1 MRTTAER
8 LPRELA
14 TLIRPQLPPLA
25 EEIIHTIRATIPE
38 YAKPLDG
45 CYGQAIRLG
54 VNQALTQFVDRIAE
68 PDRPQIDQKRTDFA
82 EVYRQ
87 LGRLEA
93 SEGRSLDSLQKAYR
107 LGTRVA
113 WRHLIRFR
121 QRSGLPTQMMWTL
134 GEATLAYADE
144 LIALSVE
151 GYADMQARSA
161 QGLQRRRKRLVRLL
175 LSEEDRDRAE
185 AVELAPVARWPLP
198 AQLCVVM
205 LDRISGDGGP
215 ELPEDMLV
223 DVQGAQACALVP
235 DPDAADWWARCGA
248 KLADWRVVIGPT
260 VALADSAKSFKHA
273 QLARDL
279 VRRNAIDGT
288 SPVRCA
294 DHLSTLWLLTDEFL
308 VEQLIRKRLAPLAPL
323 TDKQHKRLGET
334 LLAWLE
340 TRGGAPEIAA
350 RLRVHPQ
357 TVRYRMRQVERLFGD
372 QLRCPDTRF
381 ELEVALRA
389 ASLTE
394 APAAPVQEEEAG

>member
-25 EEIIHTIRATIPE
+25 EDIVHTIRATIPE

-54 VNQALTQFVDRIAE
+54 VNQALTQFVDRIAD
-68 PDRPQIDQKRTDFA
+68 PDRPRPDFA

-121 QRSGLPTQMMWTL
+121 QRSGLPTAMMFTL

-151 GYADMQARSA
+151 GYTDMQARSA
-161 QGLQRRRKRLVRLL
+161 QGLVRRRKRLVRLL
-175 LSEEDRDRAE
+175 ISDEDKDRAE
-185 AVELAPVARWPLP
+185 AVELAGAARWPLP

-205 LDRISGDGGP
+205 LDRVSGPVDALP
-215 ELPEDMLV
+215 ELPD
-223 DVQGAQACALVP
+223 DVLADFQDAQACLVVP
-235 DPDAADWWARCGA
+235 DPDAADWWSRCA
-248 KLADWRVVIGPT
+248 DALADWRVVIGPT
-260 VALADSAKSFKHA
+260 TALADASKSYRHS
-273 QLARDL
+273 QLAREL
-279 VRRNAIDGT
+279 VRRNTIEDE

-372 QLRCPDTRF
+372 QLRCPDARF

-394 APAAPVQEEEAG
+394 PPAAPEQEDRQAG

>member
-14 TLIRPQLPPLA
+14 TLIRPQLAPLA
-25 EEIIHTIRATIPE
+25 EEIVHTIRATIPE

-54 VNQALTQFVDRIAE
+54 VNQALAQFVDRIAD
-68 PDRPQIDQKRTDFA
+68 PDRPRADFA

-121 QRSGLPTQMMWTL
+121 QRSGLPTAMMWTL

-151 GYADMQARSA
+151 GYADMQARSE
-161 QGLQRRRKRLVRLL
+161 QGRHRRRKRLVRLII
-175 LSEEDRDRAE
+175 SDEDQSRAE
-185 AVELAPVARWPLP
+185 AAELAGAARWPLP
-198 AQLCVVM
+198 SQLCVVM
-205 LDRISGDGGP
+205 LDRVSGPADAVP
-215 ELPEDMLV
+215 ELPDEILADI
-223 DVQGAQACALVP
+223 QGAQGCLVVPGP
-235 DPDAADWWARCGA
+235 DDSDWWSRCAAALG
-248 KLADWRVVIGPT
+248 DWRVVIGPT
-260 VALADSAKSFKHA
+260 TSLADAPKSYRHA
-273 QLARDL
+273 QLAREL
-279 VRRNAIDGT
+279 VRRNTIEDT
-288 SPVRCA
+288 SPVRCV

-357 TVRYRMRQVERLFGD
+357 TVRYRMRQVESLFGD
-372 QLRCPDTRF
+372 QLRCPDARF

-394 APAAPVQEEEAG
+394 PPAAQDQETQQAG

>member
-1 MRTTAER
+1 MRTPAER

-25 EEIIHTIRATIPE
+25 EEIVHTIRATIPE

-54 VNQALTQFVDRIAE
+54 VDQALKQFVDRIAD
-68 PDRPQIDQKRTDFA
+68 PDQPRADFA

-87 LGRLEA
+87 LGRMEA

-121 QRSGLPTQMMWTL
+121 QRSGLPSTMMWTL
-134 GEATLAYADE
+134 GEATLAYTDE

-151 GYADMQARSA
+151 GYTDMQARSV
-161 QGLQRRRKRLVRLL
+161 QGRRRRRKRLVRLL
-175 LSEEDRDRAE
+175 VSDEDKARAE
-185 AVELAPVARWPLP
+185 AAELAPAAHWPLP

-205 LDRISGDGGP
+205 LDRVSGADTGP
-215 ELPEDMLV
+215 ELPDEILADF
-223 DVQGAQACALVP
+223 QGAQACLIVP
-235 DPDAADWWARCGA
+235 DPDGTDWWSRCD
-248 KLADWRVVIGPT
+248 LSEWRAVIGPT
-260 VALADSAKSFKHA
+260 TSLADAPKSHRHA
-273 QLARDL
+273 QLAREL
-279 VRRNAIDGT
+279 VRRTIIDDT

-308 VEQLIRKRLAPLAPL
+308 AEQLIRKRLAPLAPL

-394 APAAPVQEEEAG
+394 TR

>member
-54 VNQALTQFVDRIAE
+54 VNQALTQFVDRIAD
-68 PDRPQIDQKRTDFA
+68 PDRPRPELA

-121 QRSGLPTQMMWTL
+121 QRSGLPTAMMWTL
-134 GEATLAYADE
+134 GEVTLAYADE

-151 GYADMQARSA
+151 GYADMQARGA
-161 QGLQRRRKRLVRLL
+161 QGRQLRRKRLLQLL
-175 LSEEDRDRAE
+175 VTDDDKARAE
-185 AVELAPVARWPLP
+185 AAELAAAARWPLP
-198 AQLCVVM
+198 DRLCVVM
-205 LDRISGDGGP
+205 VDRLDGSADAA
-215 ELPEDMLV
+215 ELPDDILADFQGPQGCLV
-223 DVQGAQACALVP
+223 VP
-235 DPDAADWWARCGA
+235 DPDGVGWWPRCA
-248 KLADWRVVIGPT
+248 EALADWRVVIGPT
-260 VALADSAKSFKHA
+260 TALADAAKSHRHA
-273 QLARDL
+273 RLARDL
-279 VRRNAIDGT
+279 VRRNTIAET
-288 SPVRCA
+288 FPVRCA

-308 VEQLIRKRLAPLAPL
+308 VEQLIRTRLAPLAPL

-372 QLRCPDTRF
+372 QLRCPDARF

-394 APAAPVQEEEAG
+394 SAPPEQEAEQAG

>member
-25 EEIIHTIRATIPE
+25 EDIVHTIRATIPE

-54 VNQALTQFVDRIAE
+54 VNQALTQFVDRIAD
-68 PDRPQIDQKRTDFA
+68 PDRPRPDFA

-121 QRSGLPTQMMWTL
+121 QRSGLPTAMMFTL

-151 GYADMQARSA
+151 GYTDMQARSA
-161 QGLQRRRKRLVRLL
+161 QGLVRRRKRLVRLL
-175 LSEEDRDRAE
+175 ISDEDKDRAE
-185 AVELAPVARWPLP
+185 AVELAGAARWPLP

-205 LDRISGDGGP
+205 LDRVSGPVDALP
-215 ELPEDMLV
+215 ELPD
-223 DVQGAQACALVP
+223 DVLADFQGAQACLVVP
-235 DPDAADWWARCGA
+235 DPDAADWWSRCA
-248 KLADWRVVIGPT
+248 DALADWRVVIGPT
-260 VALADSAKSFKHA
+260 TALADASKSYRHS
-273 QLARDL
+273 QLAREL
-279 VRRNAIDGT
+279 VRRNTIEDE

-372 QLRCPDTRF
+372 QLRCPDARF

-394 APAAPVQEEEAG
+394 PPAAPEQEDRQAG

>member
-14 TLIRPQLPPLA
+14 TLIRPQLAPLA
-25 EEIIHTIRATIPE
+25 EDIVHTIRATIPE

-54 VNQALTQFVDRIAE
+54 VNQALTQFVDRIAD
-68 PDRPQIDQKRTDFA
+68 PDRPRTEFA

-121 QRSGLPTQMMWTL
+121 QRSGLPTAMMFTL

-161 QGLQRRRKRLVRLL
+161 QGLLRRRKRLVRLL
-175 LSEEDRDRAE
+175 ISDEDKDRAE
-185 AVELAPVARWPLP
+185 AAELAGAARWPLP

-205 LDRISGDGGP
+205 LDRVSGPADAVP
-215 ELPEDMLV
+215 ELPDHVLA
-223 DVQGAQACALVP
+223 DFQGAQACLIVP
-235 DPDAADWWARCGA
+235 DPDAADWWSRCVDA
-248 KLADWRVVIGPT
+248 LADWRVVIGPT
-260 VALADSAKSFKHA
+260 TALADAAKSFRHA
-273 QLARDL
+273 QLAREL
-279 VRRNAIDGT
+279 ARRNTIEDE

-372 QLRCPDTRF
+372 QLRCPDARF

-394 APAAPVQEEEAG
+394 PPAAQEQEDREAG

>member
-14 TLIRPQLPPLA
+14 TLIRPQLAPLA
-25 EEIIHTIRATIPE
+25 EEIVHAIRATIPE

-54 VNQALTQFVDRIAE
+54 VNQALTQFVDRIAD
-68 PDRPQIDQKRTDFA
+68 PDRPRPDFA

-121 QRSGLPTQMMWTL
+121 QRSGLPTAMMWTL

-151 GYADMQARSA
+151 GYADMQARSE
-161 QGLQRRRKRLVRLL
+161 QGRQRRRKRLQRLL
-175 LSEEDRDRAE
+175 LSEDDSARAE
-185 AVELAPVARWPLP
+185 AAELATVARWTLP
-198 AQLCVVM
+198 ERLCVVM
-205 LDRISGDGGP
+205 VDRPAGP
-215 ELPEDMLV
+215 SSDLEPDLPAEILADF
-223 DVQGAQACALVP
+223 QGALGCLIVP
-235 DPDAADWWARCGA
+235 DPDGSDWWPRCA
-248 KLADWRVVIGPT
+248 AALAGWRVVIGPT
-260 VALADSAKSFKHA
+260 TALADAPKSHRHA

-279 VRRNAIDGT
+279 VRRNTIAET
-288 SPVRCA
+288 FPVRCA

-308 VEQLIRKRLAPLAPL
+308 VEQLIRTRLAPLAPL

-340 TRGGAPEIAA
+340 TRGGAPEIAG

-372 QLRCPDTRF
+372 QLRCPDARF

-394 APAAPVQEEEAG
+394 PAPPDQEAQQAG

>member
-14 TLIRPQLPPLA
+14 TLIRPQLAPLA
-25 EEIIHTIRATIPE
+25 EEIVHAIRATIPE

-54 VNQALTQFVDRIAE
+54 VNQALTQFVDRIAD
-68 PDRPQIDQKRTDFA
+68 PDRPQADQSRADFA

-121 QRSGLPTQMMWTL
+121 QRSGLPTAMMWTL

-151 GYADMQARSA
+151 GYADMQARTE
-161 QGLQRRRKRLVRLL
+161 QGRQRRRKRLLRLL
-175 LSEEDRDRAE
+175 VTEDDSARAE
-185 AVELAPVARWPLP
+185 AVELATAARWPLP
-198 AQLCVVM
+198 DRLCVVM
-205 LDRISGDGGP
+205 VDRAAGPAEP
-215 ELPEDMLV
+215 ELPAEILADF
-223 DVQGAQACALVP
+223 QGSAGCLIVP
-235 DPDAADWWARCGA
+235 DPDGSDWWSRCA
-248 KLADWRVVIGPT
+248 EALAGWRVVIGPT
-260 VALADSAKSFKHA
+260 TALADAAKSHRHA

-279 VRRNAIDGT
+279 VRRNTIAET
-288 SPVRCA
+288 FPVRCA

-308 VEQLIRKRLAPLAPL
+308 VEQLIRTRLAPLAPL

-372 QLRCPDTRF
+372 QLRCPDVRF

-394 APAAPVQEEEAG
+394 ATPQDQEAQQTG

>member
-54 VNQALTQFVDRIAE
+54 VDQALTQFVDRIAN
-68 PDRPQIDQKRTDFA
+68 PDRPRADFA

-121 QRSGLPTQMMWTL
+121 QRSGLPTAMLWTL

-151 GYADMQARSA
+151 GYADMQARSE
-161 QGLQRRRKRLVRLL
+161 QGLRKRRKRLVRLL
-175 LSEEDRDRAE
+175 VSEEERARAE
-185 AVELAPVARWPLP
+185 AAELAGPARWPLP
-198 AQLCVVM
+198 AQLCVVL
-205 LDRISGDGGP
+205 LDRVSGPPDAEP
-215 ELPEDMLV
+215 ELPDEILA
-223 DVQGAQACALVP
+223 DVQGGQACLVVPEP
-235 DPDAADWWARCGA
+235 DDSDWWSHCD
-248 KLADWRVVIGPT
+248 LSDWRVVIGPT
-260 VALADSAKSFKHA
+260 TALADSPKSYRQA

-279 VRRNAIDGT
+279 VRRNVIAEA

-294 DHLSTLWLLTDEFL
+294 DHLATLWLLTDEFL
-308 VEQLIRKRLAPLAPL
+308 VEQLIRTRLAPLAPL

-372 QLRCPDTRF
+372 QLRCPDARF

-389 ASLTE
+389 AALTE
-394 APAAPVQEEEAG
+394 PTSQEQATEQAG

>member
-14 TLIRPQLPPLA
+14 TLIRPQLAPLA
-25 EEIIHTIRATIPE
+25 EEIVHAIRATIPE

-54 VNQALTQFVDRIAE
+54 VNQALTQFVDRIAD
-68 PDRPQIDQKRTDFA
+68 PDRARPDFA

-121 QRSGLPTQMMWTL
+121 QRSGLPTAMMWTL

-151 GYADMQARSA
+151 GYADMQARSE
-161 QGLQRRRKRLVRLL
+161 QGRQRRRKRLLRLL
-175 LSEEDRDRAE
+175 ISEEDTARAE
-185 AVELAPVARWPLP
+185 AAELATAARWPLP
-198 AQLCVVM
+198 ERLCVV
-205 LDRISGDGGP
+205 LVDRVGPVEAEP
-215 ELPEDMLV
+215 ELPAEVLADF
-223 DVQGAQACALVP
+223 QGAAGCLLVP
-235 DPDAADWWARCGA
+235 DPDGSDWWPACA
-248 KLADWRVVIGPT
+248 EALAGWRVVIGPT
-260 VALADSAKSFKHA
+260 TVLADAAKSHRHA

-279 VRRNAIDGT
+279 VRRTTIADT
-288 SPVRCA
+288 FPVRCA

-308 VEQLIRKRLAPLAPL
+308 VEQLIRTRLAPLAPL

-372 QLRCPDTRF
+372 QLRCPDARF

-394 APAAPVQEEEAG
+394 STAPEQEAQQAG

>member
-14 TLIRPQLPPLA
+14 TLIRPQLAPLA

-45 CYGQAIRLG
+45 CYGQAIRLR
-54 VNQALTQFVDRIAE
+54 VNQALTQFVDRIAD
-68 PDRPQIDQKRTDFA
+68 PDRPRADFA
-82 EVYRQ
+82 EMYRQ

-121 QRSGLPTQMMWTL
+121 QRSGLPTTMMWTL

-161 QGLQRRRKRLVRLL
+161 QGLLRRRKSLVRLL
-175 LSEEDRDRAE
+175 ISEEDKARAE
-185 AVELAPVARWPLP
+185 SAELAGPARWPLP

-205 LDRISGDGGP
+205 LDRVSGPVDAAP
-215 ELPEDMLV
+215 ELPDEILA
-223 DVQGAQACALVP
+223 DVQGAQACLVVP
-235 DPDAADWWARCGA
+235 DPDGSDWWSRCAGA
-248 KLADWRVVIGPT
+248 LADWRVVIGPT
-260 VALADSAKSFKHA
+260 TALADAPKSYRHA
-273 QLARDL
+273 QLAREL
-279 VRRNAIDGT
+279 VRRNTIEDT

-372 QLRCPDTRF
+372 QLRCPDARF

-394 APAAPVQEEEAG
+394 PPAAPDQEAQQAG

>member
-1 MRTTAER
+1 MSTTTER

-14 TLIRPQLPPLA
+14 TLLRPQLPPLA
-25 EEIIHTIRATIPE
+25 DDIIHTIRSSIPE

-54 VNQALTQFVDRIAE
+54 VNQALTQFVDRIAD
-68 PDRPQIDQKRTDFA
+68 PDRPRTDFA

-93 SEGRSLDSLQKAYR
+93 SEGRSLDSLHRAYR

-121 QRSGLPTQMMWTL
+121 QRSGLPAQMMWSL

-151 GYADMQARSA
+151 GYADMQARTA
-161 QGLQRRRKRLVRLL
+161 QGRERRRKRLVRLMIN
-175 LSEEDRDRAE
+175 EDDRSRLE
-185 AVELAPVARWPLP
+185 ALELAPPARWPMP
-198 AQLCVVM
+198 DHLCVVL
-205 LDRISGDGGP
+205 LDHVDGVAP
-215 ELPEDMLV
+215 ADPPALPDDVLADFQGTTACLV
-223 DVQGAQACALVP
+223 VA
-235 DPDAADWWARCGA
+235 DPDCSSWWERCEQA
-248 KLADWRVVIGPT
+248 LSDWRVVIGPT
-260 VALADSAKSFKHA
+260 VSSGEGAKSYRHA
-273 QLARDL
+273 QLAREL
-279 VRRNAIDGT
+279 LRRNTIEDS

-294 DHLSTLWLLTDEFL
+294 DHLSTLWLLSDEFL

-334 LLAWLE
+334 LLAWLA

-357 TVRYRMRQVERLFGD
+357 TVRYRMRQVEQLFGD
-372 QLRCPDTRF
+372 QLRDPDARF

-389 ASLTE
+389 ASLAEGTAE
-394 APAAPVQEEEAG
+394 VEERAEQAG

>member
-25 EEIIHTIRATIPE
+25 EDIVHTIRATIPE

-54 VNQALTQFVDRIAE
+54 VNQALTQFVDRIAD
-68 PDRPQIDQKRTDFA
+68 PDRPRTEFA

-121 QRSGLPTQMMWTL
+121 QRSGLPTAMMFTL

-161 QGLQRRRKRLVRLL
+161 QGLLRRRKRLVRLL
-175 LSEEDRDRAE
+175 ISDEDKDRTE
-185 AVELAPVARWPLP
+185 AAELAGAARWPLP

-205 LDRISGDGGP
+205 LDRVSGPADAVP
-215 ELPEDMLV
+215 ELPDHVLA
-223 DVQGAQACALVP
+223 DFQGAQACLIVP
-235 DPDAADWWARCGA
+235 DPDATDWWSRCA
-248 KLADWRVVIGPT
+248 DALADWRVVIGPST
-260 VALADSAKSFKHA
+260 ALADASKSFRHA
-273 QLARDL
+273 QLAREL
-279 VRRNAIDGT
+279 VRRNTIEDE

-308 VEQLIRKRLAPLAPL
+308 VEQLIRTRLAPLAPL

-372 QLRCPDTRF
+372 QLRCPDARF

-394 APAAPVQEEEAG
+394 PPAAQEEDRQAG

>member
-14 TLIRPQLPPLA
+14 TLIRPQLAPLA
-25 EEIIHTIRATIPE
+25 EEIVHTIRATIPE

-54 VNQALTQFVDRIAE
+54 VNQALAQFVDRIAD
-68 PDRPQIDQKRTDFA
+68 PDRPRADFA

-121 QRSGLPTQMMWTL
+121 QRSGLPTAMMWTL

-151 GYADMQARSA
+151 GYADMQARSE
-161 QGLQRRRKRLVRLL
+161 QGRHRRRKRLVRLII
-175 LSEEDRDRAE
+175 SDEDTSRAE
-185 AVELAPVARWPLP
+185 AAELAGAARWPLP
-198 AQLCVVM
+198 SQLCMVM
-205 LDRISGDGGP
+205 LDRVSGPADAVP
-215 ELPEDMLV
+215 ELPEAILADI
-223 DVQGAQACALVP
+223 QGAQGCLVVPGP
-235 DPDAADWWARCGA
+235 DDTDWWSRCA
-248 KLADWRVVIGPT
+248 TALTDWRVVIGPT
-260 VALADSAKSFKHA
+260 TSLADAPKSYRHA
-273 QLARDL
+273 QLAREL
-279 VRRNAIDGT
+279 VRRNTIEDT

-357 TVRYRMRQVERLFGD
+357 TVRYRMRQVESLFGD
-372 QLRCPDTRF
+372 QLRCPDARF

-394 APAAPVQEEEAG
+394 PPAAQDQETQQAG